1 MDPLSAV
8 GLAASIIQFIEIG
21 VKIVDRLSAFGS
33 NASQIPASF
42 RQVRIELPLVIDGL
56 RRIHDQVVAGSLDP
70 STEKSLVPVIHECQQ
85 TAKELDDLLEKTIP
99 SAGAS
104 SWERKKMA
112 LISLGRDKHVE
123 QLATSIAGFVRV
135 LTFHQVI
142 GSSQQAA
149 DQKVRPDDSAKKT
162 KNWVLLPFDRN
173 STFVG
178 RQGILRHI
186 NELFKVKP
194 GSQPKAAL
202 YGLGGIGKS
211 QIALEYCYRRLE
223 TDNNLSLFWINAA
236 TATGFEES
244 FNRIA
249 SQCEL
254 ISRDDSSTDRVL
266 LVKDWLQTRH
276 LSPWL
281 MVVDNVDNQASY
293 FRDKIRNGK
302 TPSQCVPHCA
312 HGSLLFTTRSS
323 DMAVDL
329 ANPAE
334 AIPILRLSKEE
345 GIQLVRERLPGKVI
359 PDDQVLALLEELE
372 YIPIAITQAVAFIS
386 KRRLKSLAQYLEQY
400 RKNDSTRTRMLTYEF
415 TEHGRHHGSLESVAK
430 TWSLSFEG
438 IRGSNPRAAD
448 LLCKISF
455 FQHQSIPRLLIRS
468 PSPSEDEEEGFD
480 EDLEE
485 AIAILRAY
493 SFLDASED
501 ETTYNTHH
509 LVQLASQWWLRT
521 QLSPNELEKW
531 VSVALQTIADVFPQ
545 PINNP
550 APEYFSLCQSLL
562 PHAEP
567 LLNYD
572 FKAVTSAPSLSGS
585 VSQREIDLAR
595 ANLLASTGKYLHWQ
609 GFYTQGLA
617 RVQESFLL
625 RKSHLGEAN
634 PLTLQSMGL
643 LFWSLTFHQTFTSA
657 TEPEDLNLDSIL
669 GGGHGYSMGTAR
681 KSRLNKS
688 YMRRI
693 RLILLGRK
701 LVKLRTDVLGADDP
715 DTIDAMSDLAAA
727 LERCGR
733 FAESAKLQAEAVE
746 KSTNVLGARHN
757 DTLNCVCH
765 LASVLE
771 EMGQMEEAINLQRR
785 VYELKCQTL
794 GNEHPDVLTQGSN
807 YAQMLVRLGGGGRVF
822 SKSDSGSGVEGL
834 TEQSGGAS
842 WVKQVGGHSSTKAE
856 SKSPR
861 EEGIQLMARMYELKR
876 KTLGVD
882 HRATLVSADALIYY
896 YAKESEN
903 WPKALELADQVVTEM
918 ETGPRSGFRQDNN
931 SLLGSIKDWRFAVGV
946 WLHYGRNGRL
956 TGSFWDEKDE
966 DDADLQE
973 DVEMTDA

>member
-1 MDPLSAV
+1 MDPFSAV
-8 GLAASIIQFIEIG
+8 GLAASIIQFIELG

-33 NASQIPASF
+33 DASQIPASF

-56 RRIHDQVVAGSLDP
+56 RRIHDQVVAGSLEP
-70 STEKSLVPVIHECQQ
+70 ATEKSLIPVIHECQQ

-104 SWERKKMA
+104 SWERKKLA
-112 LISLGRDKHVE
+112 LVSLGRDKHVE

-142 GSSQQAA
+142 GSSQEAA
-149 DQKVRPDDSAKKT
+149 DQKVQPDDSAKKT

-178 RQGILRHI
+178 REGIFRHI

-249 SQCEL
+249 SQCGL

-266 LVKDWLQTRH
+266 LVQDWLQTRH

-281 MVVDNVDNQASY
+281 MVVDNVDDQASF

-334 AIPILRLSKEE
+334 PIAIIRLSKEE
-345 GIQLVRERLPGKVI
+345 GIQLVRERLPGKLI

-386 KRRLKSLAQYLEQY
+386 KRRLKSVAQYLEQY

-438 IRGSNPRAAD
+438 IRGSNPHAAD

-455 FQHQSIPRLLIRS
+455 FQHQSIPRLLIQP
-468 PSPSEDEEEGFD
+468 PSPSDNGEEDFD

-485 AIAILRAY
+485 AIAVLRAY

-509 LVQLASQWWLRT
+509 LVQLATQWWLRT
-521 QLSPNELEKW
+521 QQSPQELAKW
-531 VSVALQTIADVFPQ
+531 AYVALQTIADVFPQ

-550 APEYFSLCQSLL
+550 EPEYFSLCESLL

-567 LLNYD
+567 LLKYD
-572 FKAVTSAPSLSGS
+572 FKTIITTSAAGQ
-585 VSQREIDLAR
+585 VSISSREIDLAR
-595 ANLLASTGKYLHWQ
+595 ATLLSSTGRYLHWQ
-609 GFYTQGLA
+609 GYYTQGLS
-617 RVQESFLL
+617 RVQESFTL
-625 RKSHLGEAN
+625 RKAHLGKAD

-643 LFWSLTFHQTFTSA
+643 LFWSLIFQTIAVAFV
-657 TEPEDLNLDSIL
+657 PEELVVLDSIL
-669 GGGHGYSMGTAR
+669 DENNDDSSTAG
-681 KSRLNKS
+681 SSSN
-688 YMRRI
+688 M
-693 RLILLGRK
+693 RLIALGRE
-701 LVKLRTDVLGADDP
+701 LVELRTEVLGADHP
-715 DTIDAMSDLAAA
+715 DTIDAISDLAVA

-733 FAESAKLQAEAVE
+733 FVESAELQSQAVE
-746 KSTNVLGARHN
+746 KSTQVLGARQN

-771 EMGQMEEAINLQRR
+771 EMSRIEEAVSLQQR
-785 VYELKCQTL
+785 VYELKRQNM
-794 GNEHPDVLTQGSN
+794 GQEHPDVLTQGTN
-807 YAQMLVRLGGGGRVF
+807 YARMLVRLGGGRVF
-822 SKSDSGSGVEGL
+822 SRSDSGSGVVGL
-834 TEQSGGAS
+834 REQSGAS
-842 WVKQVGGHSSTKAE
+842 WVKQVGGTETENKY
-856 SKSPR
+856 PR

-876 KTLGVD
+876 KILGVD
-882 HRATLVSADALIYY
+882 HRETLVSAHALIYY
-896 YAKESEN
+896 YTMDSEN
-903 WPKALELADQVVTEM
+903 WPKALELADQVVQEM
-918 ETGPRSGFRQDNN
+918 ETGPRRSGFRQDNN
-931 SLLGSIKDWRFAVGV
+931 SLLGAIENWRYAVGV
-946 WLHYGRNGRL
+946 WLRYGRNGKM
-956 TGSFWDEKDE
+956 TGSFWDEKNE
-966 DDADLQE
+966 DGDGDGGGDNADVQE
-973 DVEMTDA
+973 DVEMTDV